1 MLQTDDMVKSRR
13 DEYKA
18 LTRAAVLDAA
28 ADQFIERGFAETT
41 IEDVANGARVSKGT
55 VYYHFTDKAELFEA
69 VFRDRQSA
77 LVENL
82 ARAVAEESG
91 GPWAR
96 LRVGLSAYLDQTVD
110 NAEHRALLQVAPAA
124 LGAQRCR
131 EIDEAMGVPILRA
144 ALQDIAD
151 AGQLPQQSL
160 DMAARILFA
169 ALCEAAMA
177 AGSHSDPPQAR
188 RDAALVLDAVI
199 TGLQSSGPTD
209 ARSGENGGAPTR
221 TRT

>member
-1 MLQTDDMVKSRR
+1 MLQDDDMVKSRR

-28 ADQFIERGFAETT
+28 ADQFIRRGFVETT
-41 IEDVANGARVSKGT
+41 IDDVAAAARVSKGT

-77 LVENL
+77 LV
-82 ARAVAEESG
+82 AAVAGAVADEHG
-91 GPWAR
+91 GPWER
-96 LRVGLSAYLDQTVD
+96 LRVGLSAYLDHTID
-110 NAEHRALLQVAPAA
+110 DADHRALLQVAPTA

-144 ALQDIAD
+144 ALQNVAD
-151 AGQLPQQSL
+151 EGQLPQQPL
-160 DMAARILFA
+160 DMAAQILFA

-177 AGSHSDPPQAR
+177 AGAHPDPPQAR
-188 RDAALVLDAVI
+188 RDAALVLDAII
-199 TGLQSSGPTD
+199 TGLQ
-209 ARSGENGGAPTR
+209 GAIATEMPSVR
-221 TRT
+221 RH

>member
-1 MLQTDDMVKSRR
+1 MLENGDMVKSRR

-28 ADQFIERGFAETT
+28 ADQFIKRGFVETT
-41 IEDVANGARVSKGT
+41 IDDVAAVARVSKGT

-77 LVENL
+77 LVQTV
-82 ARAVAEESG
+82 AQAVTDKHGS
-91 GPWAR
+91 PWAK
-96 LRVGLSAYLDQTVD
+96 LRVGLSVYLDQTIE
-110 NAEHRALLQVAPAA
+110 NAEHRALLQVAPTA
-124 LGAQRCR
+124 LGTQRCR

-151 AGQLPQQSL
+151 QGQLPQQPL

-177 AGSHSDPPQAR
+177 AAAHSSPRQAR
-188 RDAALVLDAVI
+188 RDAAFVLEALI
-199 TGLQSSGPTD
+199 TGLQAAHATD
-209 ARSGENGGAPTR
+209 LPRARPR
-221 TRT
+221 